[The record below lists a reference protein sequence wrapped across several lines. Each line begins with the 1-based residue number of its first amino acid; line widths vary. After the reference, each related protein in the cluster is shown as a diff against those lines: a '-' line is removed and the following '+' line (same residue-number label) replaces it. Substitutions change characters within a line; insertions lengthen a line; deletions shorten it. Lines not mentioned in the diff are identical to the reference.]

1 VTRPEE
7 TQVTRC
13 YKLSRLSTRRRPG
26 ASNTVLQALALALV
40 VMASVGCGDGSASA
54 VRQGPLPG
62 PALPGW
68 TAVDDPPGISQL
80 APDLSGLPVTGRADA
95 KALVEQGDAIRATTF
110 TFATAKDAAEAQKRG
125 AGDEYQRQ
133 LERAFRGETVGHGP
147 GVGLRL
153 GVPRPTGTGSDVVE
167 VYLLA
172 RGRRLTLVELV
183 SARGFEAALRDR
195 VLRLL
200 SRRTAGG

>member
-1 VTRPEE
+1 MCPGK
-7 TQVTRC
+7 TQVTQC
-13 YKLSRLSTRRRPG
+13 YKLSRPSTRGRSG
-26 ASNTVLQALALALV
+26 ASNTVLQALAMALV

-54 VRQGPLPG
+54 VRQGPLSG

-68 TAVDDPPGISQL
+68 TAVDDPPGISEL
-80 APDLSGLPVTGRADA
+80 APDLSGLPVTGRDDA
-95 KALVEQGDAIRATTF
+95 KALVEHGDAIRTTTF

-125 AGDEYQRQ
+125 AGDDYQRQ

-153 GVPRPTGTGSDVVE
+153 SVPRPTGAGSDLVE
-167 VYLLA
+167 VYVLA

-183 SARGFEAALRDR
+183 SARGFDAVLRDR
-195 VLRLL
+195 VLRVL